1 MLVVA
6 ELCGLLESKMD
17 GSLLSLSIFSSLE
30 ASAGGSWWLRASG
43 MSVDGLEVQVSALY
57 QDFKERHTDLQY
69 CHQE

>member
-30 ASAGGSWWLRASG
+30 VSAGGSWLLRASG
-43 MSVDGLEVQVSALY
+43 MSVDGLEAQISTLY

-69 CHQE
+69 CHQ